1 MANIT
6 AHVLPSGDGENMNVD
21 HPTNDPRPFFKHTRT
36 SNSIYQPTFHTKIQP
51 LPPPKGEEVN
61 NIARSRFHEA
71 NETKAHL
78 SNPPKREE
86 VNNIAKSQHRRSQRA
101 SKGHES
107 DIGDRPVVSRSHTE
121 RPHPTPRTQSERATL
136 FTYASQDKH
145 GQHYRSCATEWGWMS
160 TTLQMT
166 QGHSSGTPEQA
177 TQLPT
182 HLSHENPT
190 PPPTSKQK
198 GRRRTI

>member
-6 AHVLPSGDGENMNVD
+6 AHALPSGDGEKTRAD
-21 HPTNDPRPFFKHTRT
+21 DPTNDPRPLFRHTRT
-36 SNSIYQPTFHTKIQP
+36 SNSVTN
-51 LPPPKGEEVN
+51 PPFTRKSNPSPHQKGEEVN
-61 NIARSRFHEA
+61 NIPRSRFHEA

-86 VNNIAKSQHRRSQRA
+86 VNNMAKSQHRRSQRA

-121 RPHPTPRTQSERATL
+121 RPRPPLRTQSGRVTL

-145 GQHYRSCATEWGWMS
+145 GQHYRSCATEWGWREDES
-160 TTLQMT
+160 
-166 QGHSSGTPEQA
+166 
-177 TQLPT
+177 
-182 HLSHENPT
+182 
-190 PPPTSKQK
+190 
-198 GRRRTI
+198 RRPYK

>member
-6 AHVLPSGDGENMNVD
+6 THALPSGDGEKMNVND
-21 HPTNDPRPFFKHTRT
+21 PTNDPRSLFRHTRT
-36 SNSIYQPTFHTKIQP
+36 SNSVTNPPFTRKCQP

-121 RPHPTPRTQSERATL
+121 RPHPTRRTQSGRANSFHICLPGQAWPTLPLMRYRVGMER
-136 FTYASQDKH
+136 
-145 GQHYRSCATEWGWMS
+145 R
-160 TTLQMT
+160 
-166 QGHSSGTPEQA
+166 
-177 TQLPT
+177 
-182 HLSHENPT
+182 
-190 PPPTSKQK
+190 
-198 GRRRTI
+198 